1 MYSLQKINP
10 DQWETIP
17 ELVNFYA
24 DLPKNPYCTNEKGTC
39 YPRHKKSAIKRKY
52 IQPNHPQ
59 LVKWLV
65 FDIDTLN
72 AIFAYHDNNLPR
84 PQLVGRNRENG
95 HAHYLYK
102 LTVPVALYGKAH
114 LKPIEYMRAVYRA
127 LAKELGA
134 DPSYG
139 GNLIKCP
146 FSNSHDW
153 YITGAESSYTLE
165 QLAEYLDLAPPK
177 YAHNNAQADND
188 DHFGRNC
195 ATFHYTRHRAYKIA
209 DKLNEQQLFK
219 QVLAIAEEFNANFD
233 KPMLPNETYHIARSI
248 TRFCKSPRWG
258 KYNQAFIEKQ
268 RQAGQKGDSSQGGR
282 ARSANYEPKRQQALE
297 MHQQGVKNVVI
308 AKELGISVKTLRNWG
323 LKSKNRQ
330 T

>member
-1 MYSLQKINP
+1 MGILQPFDSSFICILYKKINP

-102 LTVPVALYGKAH
+102 LTIPVALYGKAH
-114 LKPIEYMRAVYRA
+114 LKPIEYMRAVYGA
-127 LAKELGA
+127 LANELGA

-153 YITGAESSYTLE
+153 YITGAEPSYTLE
-165 QLAEYLDLAPPK
+165 QLAEYLDLAPPNMPIITHRRIMTTTLGVTVQLSTIHGTEHTK
-177 YAHNNAQADND
+177 SLINSMNNNYSSRFWQSLKNLTQTLINRCYPMKPIISQGQSHAFVSRHDGASTIKRLLRNNA
-188 DHFGRNC
+188 
-195 ATFHYTRHRAYKIA
+195 
-209 DKLNEQQLFK
+209 K
-219 QVLAIAEEFNANFD
+219 Q
-233 KPMLPNETYHIARSI
+233 
-248 TRFCKSPRWG
+248 G
-258 KYNQAFIEKQ
+258 EK
-268 RQAGQKGDSSQGGR
+268 
-282 ARSANYEPKRQQALE
+282 
-297 MHQQGVKNVVI
+297 VI
-308 AKELGISVKTLRNWG
+308 AHRVARQGQLVMTTNAPKPKIYEL
-323 LKSKNRQ
+323 Q
-330 T
+330 A

>member
-1 MYSLQKINP
+1 MQLLQKINP
-10 DQWETIP
+10 AQWETIP
-17 ELVNFYA
+17 ELINFYA
-24 DLPKNPYCTNEKGTC
+24 DLPKNPYCTDEKGTC

-65 FDIDTLN
+65 FDIDTLD
-72 AIFAYHDNNLPR
+72 ALFAYHDNNLPR

-102 LTVPVALYGKAH
+102 LTVPVALYGNAH

-127 LAKELGA
+127 LANGLGS
-134 DPSYG
+134 DPNYG

-153 YITGAESSYTLE
+153 YITGAEPSYTLE

-177 YAHNNAQADND
+177 YTHNNAQADND

-195 ATFHYTRHRAYKIA
+195 ATFHHTRHRAYKIA

-219 QVLAIAEEFNANFD
+219 QVLVIAEEFNANFD

-268 RQAGQKGDSSQGGR
+268 RQAGRKGDSSHGGK
-282 ARSANYEPKRQQALE
+282 ARSASYDDQRTQAQNLRAT
-297 MHQQGVKNVVI
+297 GLSIRKI
-308 AKELGISVKTLRNWG
+308 AEQMKVSKTSVQKWI
-323 LKSKNRQ
+323 KVY
-330 T
+330 

>member
-102 LTVPVALYGKAH
+102 LTIPVALYGKAH

-127 LAKELGA
+127 LANELGA

-165 QLAEYLDLAPPK
+165 QLAEYLDLASPK

-268 RQAGQKGDSSQGGR
+268 RQAGRKGDSSQGGK
-282 ARSANYEPKRQQALE
+282 ARSASYDDQRTQAQNLRAT
-297 MHQQGVKNVVI
+297 GLSIRKI
-308 AKELGISVKTLRNWG
+308 AEQMKVSKTSVQKWI
-323 LKSKNRQ
+323 KVY
-330 T
+330 